1 MLSFAGFGGAILSW
15 VRILRA
21 DDESDC
27 ENTKATFI
35 TFVVPVWFKIDSGTE
50 ERGEVHSSEAGYQT
64 FASRESPR
72 TKG

>member
-1 MLSFAGFGGAILSW
+1 MLSFAGFGEPILSS
-15 VRILRA
+15 VKILCA

-35 TFVVPVWFKIDSGTE
+35 TFFVPVRLKIPDGSE
-50 ERGEVHSSEAGYQT
+50 ERGKVHSSEAGYQT
-64 FASRESPR
+64 FARRESTR